1 MLIWLKDLRSAEG
14 VVNRR
19 CEIYLA
25 TAHTQL
31 GFHGLLENCNAAR
44 MLRFA
49 DLLNMRETVL
59 NIPTL
64 KFSYG
69 NLLLARLRELGS
81 ASIQELLG
89 DDPGQLFKSEGPFEN
104 PERRASDVLRFAR
117 MLDLTANDERRWRL
131 TQSGSA
137 YAEAVDPRNPWI
149 VDEKQAGVLRDQLS
163 SGRAE
168 LANDIRIALQV
179 VRELPAGFSNDD
191 LGRALAERSNTDQWQ
206 ADRTFES
213 QGARYRELLVE
224 SGLID
229 RSGRLNEHGTAFIGP
244 QPSVWWV
251 NQGTTYTR
259 ARDGGFLWAPM
270 LNKAD
275 PPRPESHWESMDEVR
290 KGDVVLHYSNSFL
303 RAVSH
308 VSAPAIPRTNPFND
322 AQAWGEAGRL
332 VETNYQELNE
342 PIALAAISEAAR
354 LRQGPPFTAQGSVR
368 QGYLYR
374 LRGDFVNELSQ
385 QFPELTTHLPWIP
398 IAASSIPTS
407 LDAPLPSELFHDFA
421 AAVDASGLRFP
432 AGSNLVR
439 SFVSSLLAKP
449 FAILTGLAG
458 SGKTQLAMRLGE
470 WFGTDERGRHRHVV
484 VPVRPDW
491 TGPESIFGYEDAL
504 RRSDS
509 GAPVWFVPEA
519 FEFVLRAADD
529 PEHPYLL
536 ILDEMNLAHVERYFS
551 DFLSGIESR
560 RPVLPDLVFD
570 HKSRQWVL
578 RNAESERREL
588 PRNLFVVG
596 TVNVDETTYM
606 FSPKV
611 LDRAFT
617 FEFRVTS
624 DELDAEL
631 QRPIAASAGDDQRV
645 RAFASLAERDD
656 WQREHP
662 HPACDEIVSALREA
676 HAVLARANQEFGHR
690 TLYDALRFCAFFAA
704 TGDTDAH
711 TALDL
716 VMMQKVLPKVNG
728 SRRRIEPVLVAL
740 DALAVG
746 ADPAPRLPLTHHKIG
761 RMIESVRANQFVS
774 FAE

>member
-1 MLIWLKDLRSAEG
+1 MLA
-14 VVNRR
+14 
-19 CEIYLA
+19 
-25 TAHTQL
+25 
-31 GFHGLLENCNAAR
+31 
-44 MLRFA
+44 
-49 DLLNMRETVL
+49 
-59 NIPTL
+59 IPTL

-81 ASIQELLG
+81 ANIEELLG
-89 DDPGQLFKSEGPFEN
+89 DDPAQLFKSEGPFEN
-104 PERRASDVLRFAR
+104 PERRARDCLRFAR
-117 MLDLTANDERRWRL
+117 MLDLVVEDERRWKL
-131 TQSGSA
+131 TASGIT
-137 YAEAVDPRNPWI
+137 YAENVDPSNPWI
-149 VDEKQAGVLRDQLS
+149 VDEIQAGVLRDRLS
-163 SGRAE
+163 GGSAE
-168 LANDIRIALQV
+168 LAEDVRIALQI
-179 VRELPAGFSNDD
+179 VRDLTAGFSNDD
-191 LGRALAERSNTDQWQ
+191 LGRALAEHANTDQWQ

-213 QGARYRELLVE
+213 QGARYRELLIE

-229 RSGRLNEHGTAFIGP
+229 RSGELTEQGVTFLGRQA
-244 QPSVWWV
+244 SVWWV
-251 NQGTTYTR
+251 NQGATYTKE
-259 ARDGGFLWAPM
+259 RDGGFLWAPM
-270 LNKAD
+270 LNKAG
-275 PPRPESHWESMDEVR
+275 RPQHHWDTMDEVR
-290 KGDVVLHYSNSFL
+290 EGDVVLHYSNGSL
-303 RAVSH
+303 RAASH
-308 VSAPAIPRTNPFND
+308 VSAAARPAPNPLGG
-322 AQAWGEAGRL
+322 QAWDDAGRL
-332 VETNYQELNE
+332 VETQYQELNE
-342 PIALAAISEAAR
+342 PVALGAIDEGAR
-354 LRQGPPFTAQGSVR
+354 IRQGSPFTVSGSV
-368 QGYLYR
+368 QQVYLVR
-374 LRGDFVNELSQ
+374 LQGDFVNELAQ
-385 QFPELTTHLPWIP
+385 RFPELAAHLPSVP
-398 IAASSIPTS
+398 AAARSTS
-407 LDAPLPSELFHDFA
+407 TSPEAPMPAELFRDFA
-421 AAVDASGLRFP
+421 DAVEASGLRFP

-439 SFVSSLLAKP
+439 SFLSSLLAKP

-470 WFGTDERGRHRHVV
+470 WFGTDEHGRHRHVV

-504 RRSDS
+504 RTSAS

-519 FEFVLRAADD
+519 FEFVLRAAND

-551 DFLSGIESR
+551 DFLSGVESR

-570 HKSRQWVL
+570 QPSRQWVL
-578 RNAESERREL
+578 RDVEAQRLPL

-631 QRPIAASAGDDQRV
+631 RRPTAAPAGEDQRV

-662 HPACDEIVSALREA
+662 HPARDEIVSTLREA
-676 HAVLARANQEFGHR
+676 HAILAGANQEFGHR
-690 TLYDALRFCAFFAA
+690 TLYEILRFCAFFAA
-704 TGDTDAH
+704 TGDTDGH

-716 VMMQKVLPKVNG
+716 AMMQKVLPKVHG
-728 SRRRIEPVLVAL
+728 SRRRVEPVLTAL
-740 DALAVG
+740 DALALG
-746 ADPAPRLPLTHHKIG
+746 AGPAPRLPVTHHKIV

>member
-1 MLIWLKDLRSAEG
+1 MLA
-14 VVNRR
+14 
-19 CEIYLA
+19 
-25 TAHTQL
+25 
-31 GFHGLLENCNAAR
+31 
-44 MLRFA
+44 
-49 DLLNMRETVL
+49 
-59 NIPTL
+59 IPTL

-81 ASIQELLG
+81 ANIEELLG
-89 DDPGQLFKSEGPFEN
+89 DDPAQLFKSEGPFEN
-104 PERRASDVLRFAR
+104 PERRARDCLRFAR
-117 MLDLTANDERRWRL
+117 MLDLVVEAAESSWKL
-131 TQSGSA
+131 TESGIT
-137 YAEAVDPRNPWI
+137 YAEQVDPSNPWI
-149 VDEKQAGVLRDQLS
+149 VDEVQAGVLRDRLS
-163 SGRAE
+163 GSAPLAE
-168 LANDIRIALQV
+168 DVRIALQV
-179 VRELPAGFSNDD
+179 VRDLTAGWSNDD
-191 LGRALAERSNTDQWQ
+191 LGRALAKHAKTDQWQ

-213 QGARYRELLVE
+213 QGARYRELLTE

-229 RSGRLNEHGTAFIGP
+229 RTGELTEQGVTFLGG

-251 NQGTTYTR
+251 NQGATYTKE
-259 ARDGGFLWAPM
+259 RDGGFLWAPM
-270 LNKAD
+270 LNKAG
-275 PPRPESHWESMDEVR
+275 RPQHHWDTMDAVR
-290 KGDVVLHYSNSFL
+290 EGDVVLHYSNGSL
-303 RAVSH
+303 RAASRVTAAARP
-308 VSAPAIPRTNPFND
+308 APNPLD
-322 AQAWGEAGRL
+322 DRAWDEAGRL
-332 VETNYQELNE
+332 VETHYQELNE
-342 PIALAAISEAAR
+342 PVALGAIDEGAR
-354 LRQGPPFTAQGSVR
+354 IRQGAPFTVTGSV
-368 QGYLYR
+368 QQVYLVR
-374 LRGDFVNELSQ
+374 LHGDFVNELAQ
-385 QFPELTTHLPWIP
+385 RFPELAAHLPSVP
-398 IAASSIPTS
+398 AAARSTS
-407 LDAPLPSELFHDFA
+407 KSPEAPMPPELFRDFA
-421 AAVDASGLRFP
+421 DAVEASGLRFP

-439 SFVSSLLAKP
+439 SFLSSLLAKP

-470 WFGTDERGRHRHVV
+470 WFGTDEHGRHRHVV

-504 RRSDS
+504 RTSAS

-519 FEFVLRAADD
+519 FEFVLRAAND

-551 DFLSGIESR
+551 DFLSGVESR

-570 HKSRQWVL
+570 QPSRQWVL
-578 RNAESERREL
+578 RDVEAQRLPL

-631 QRPIAASAGDDQRV
+631 RRPIAAPAGEDQRV
-645 RAFASLAERDD
+645 RAFASLAESDD

-662 HPACDEIVSALREA
+662 HPARDEIVSALRGA
-676 HAVLARANQEFGHR
+676 HAILAGANQEFGHR
-690 TLYDALRFCAFFAA
+690 TLYEILRFCAFFAA
-704 TGDTDAH
+704 TGDTDVD

-716 VMMQKVLPKVNG
+716 AMMQKVLPKVHG
-728 SRRRIEPVLVAL
+728 SRRRVEPVLKEL
-740 DALAVG
+740 ESLAQG
-746 ADPAPRLPLTHHKIG
+746 AGPDPRFPVTYQKII